1 MKTIETQG
9 RDGSPQPSQVSGA
22 TRRHPRRLRFK
33 NKASRRSAPTIS
45 PLRASA
51 PPRELSLHSRSA
63 FTLLEVLVA
72 TAILALMMAFLF
84 NLLGSSAKL
93 WEVGNKR
100 IEAAQAARVG
110 LNIMASDLKNAFA
123 GNMTSF
129 TSTGNATYNIAP
141 FLGVDSSD
149 TSVTGALS
157 GNAKLAEGSDKLFGV
172 RLTSNPANTYDQF
185 GYQCVFIDDED
196 GFENMRGYRYYLVSQ
211 NNDDEFY
218 FRNSNATSST
228 NWYSGNSTE
237 YPIIDNCIRV
247 KFSYYGNQ
255 TSLTDQITANGT
267 RSFTSNGTW
276 SANATTAHL
285 PLGVLVTLSV
295 IDSKT
300 AEKIAAISNN
310 SSLSDADIT
319 AGLNAASGNGTT
331 SNDIQRL
338 ISQGSVTMSRF
349 IPFNSN

>member
-1 MKTIETQG
+1 VVK
-9 RDGSPQPSQVSGA
+9 S
-22 TRRHPRRLRFK
+22 
-33 NKASRRSAPTIS
+33 SA
-45 PLRASA
+45 A
-51 PPRELSLHSRSA
+51 A

-72 TAILALMMAFLF
+72 TAVLALMMTFLF

-93 WEVGNKR
+93 WETGNKK

-141 FLGVDSSD
+141 FLGI
-149 TSVTGALS
+149 S
-157 GNAKLAEGSDKLFGV
+157 GNNLTVQGDLNGDASIANGSDQLFGI
-172 RLTSNPANTYDQF
+172 RLTTDTSNPYEQF
-185 GYQCVFIDDED
+185 GYQCVYITNSSGYD
-196 GFENMRGYRYYLVSQ
+196 NMRDRRYYLVSQ
-211 NNDDEFY
+211 NNPDNFY
-218 FRNSNATSST
+218 FRNSSSNST
-228 NWYSGNSTE
+228 TWYSSSYSSN
-237 YPIIDNCIRV
+237 YPIIDNCIRL

-255 TSLTDQITANGT
+255 TSLTNQITANGT
-267 RSFTSNGTW
+267 RSFTLNGTW

-300 AEKIAAISNN
+300 AEKIAAINAGTPLTDLQISNGL
-310 SSLSDADIT
+310 SSSPPSD
-319 AGLNAASGNGTT
+319 LTT
-331 SNDIQRL
+331 VERL